1 MVSKNGDIMN
11 KLKSELIEWMKSLV
25 YALIVVAL
33 IQIFITPT
41 VVYSISMNPTLVE
54 KDVLILYKTNTFQR
68 GDIVSFKSELLL
80 SENDIKKLNPVQQIS
95 ANLNPRKNLIKRVI
109 GLPGDSIQIEDSKVI
124 VNGEVLV
131 ENYLGSKT
139 IGKVDID
146 EIPSGEYFLMGDNR
160 SNSTD
165 SRAIGTISS
174 DKLIGKSIFRI
185 YPINNIGKVK

>member
-1 MVSKNGDIMN
+1 MN
-11 KLKSELIEWMKSLV
+11 KVKYELIEWIKSLV

-41 VVYSISMNPTLVE
+41 MVYSISMNPTLVE

-80 SENDIKKLNPVQQIS
+80 SENDIKKLNPIQQIS

-124 VNGEVLV
+124 INGEVLV

-139 IGKVDID
+139 IGKINID

-165 SRAIGTISS
+165 SRVIGTISS
-174 DKLIGKSIFRI
+174 DEIIGKSIFRI